1 MTAKKGL
8 SLSPSHF
15 VTLFRPTNK
24 NGASSFV
31 ALFRRRRARCSGG
44 ALIVTENTTLH
55 VHSTVFTYNFAA
67 SRAGAVLVTR
77 GSVAD
82 FSGSHFNHNAA
93 LDAGGALL
101 VEVGQRRRDKDASAA
116 AL

>member
-1 MTAKKGL
+1 M
-8 SLSPSHF
+8 PSRDRQEGSRTLPFPF
-15 VTLFRPTNK
+15 VTLFRPI
-24 NGASSFV
+24 SSFV
-31 ALFRRRRARCSGG
+31 ALFRRGG
-44 ALIVTENTTLH
+44 ALVVTENTTLH

-101 VEVGQRRRDKDASAA
+101 VEVGQRRRDKDAGAA